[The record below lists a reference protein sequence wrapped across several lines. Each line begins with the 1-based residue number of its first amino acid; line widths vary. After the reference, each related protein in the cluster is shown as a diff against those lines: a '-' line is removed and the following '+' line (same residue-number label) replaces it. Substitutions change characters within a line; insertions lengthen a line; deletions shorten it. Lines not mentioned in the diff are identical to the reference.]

1 VIVRRHVRRAL
12 ADARAAHAGGDFVAA
27 RRLAQPVVMGRG
39 APLEAVRGM
48 AELEYL
54 LGDYDAAEALLD
66 RVVKASR
73 KRSKASI
80 DAEAGLALVYYRT
93 NRYDKAHGLFEGSE
107 NDVEMPIWRLMT
119 AFGGEPP
126 YAIEWPPG
134 EPMASVPFEQ
144 TTPWELPLVS
154 IEVDGVALDAWIDT
168 GGDMLTLPADVAAS
182 LGVEPLARFAGTY
195 AGGEQADGYYGKVA
209 SVAIGPVTLRDVP
222 VATAGF
228 ERPVIGTGFLSR
240 FLATLDYPQGAL
252 LLRPPGSAPPSK
264 ADVEVPFALALTHMM
279 VVSGSLADRA
289 GLTFLVDSGLR
300 DEHGA
305 AFTAPA
311 TTLAAAG
318 IPLPETSPESGT
330 SGVGDTT
337 LELGRFG
344 IPRLAVG
351 PLAQHDV
358 VGMYGAFPDELSG
371 AATGFPIH
379 GLVSHHFLRRYRWT
393 IDFARMAMRF
403 EAP

>member
-1 VIVRRHVRRAL
+1 MIVRRHVRRAL
-12 ADARAAHAGGDFVAA
+12 ADGRAAHAAGDFAAA
-27 RRLAQPVVMGRG
+27 RRLVQPVVTGRG
-39 APLEAVRGM
+39 APREAVRGL

-66 RVVKASR
+66 GIVQTSR
-73 KRSKASI
+73 KGSSARL
-80 DAEAGLALVYYRT
+80 DAEAALALVYYRT
-93 NRYDKAHGLFEGSE
+93 NRYDEAHGLFAGSE

-119 AFGGEPP
+119 AFGADSP
-126 YAIEWPPG
+126 YAIEWPAG
-134 EPMASVPFEQ
+134 EPTATVPFKQ
-144 TTPWELPLVS
+144 TTPWELPMVPL
-154 IEVDGVALDAWIDT
+154 EVDGVALDAWIDT
-168 GGDMLTLPADVAAS
+168 GGDALTLPADVAAS
-182 LGVEPLARFAGTY
+182 LGVEPLARFAATY

-209 SVAIGPVTLRDVP
+209 SVAIGPVTLRNVP

-252 LLRPPGSAPPSK
+252 LLRPHGSAPPS
-264 ADVEVPFALALTHMM
+264 AAAVEVPFALALTHLM

-289 GLTFLVDSGLR
+289 DLTFLVDSGLR
-300 DEHGA
+300 DERGA

-318 IPLPETSPESGT
+318 IPLPERSPESGT

-344 IPRLAVG
+344 ISRLAVG
-351 PLAQHDV
+351 PLAQHDL

-393 IDFARMAMRF
+393 IDFARMTMRF
-403 EAP
+403 EAS